1 MIVEVKPHGASTIH
15 ELSLRYDIS
24 EITLGKILDKSRSYN
39 ELYDKDLHRYFNDK
53 EAYEAIKKY
62 RSERRCVKFPL
73 FSKGD
78 TTNTQE

>member
-1 MIVEVKPHGASTIH
+1 MIVEVKPHGVSTIH
-15 ELSLRYDIS
+15 ELSLRYDIP
-24 EITLGKILDKSRSYN
+24 EITLGKILDKRRSYN

-62 RSERRCVKFPL
+62 RSERICVKFPL